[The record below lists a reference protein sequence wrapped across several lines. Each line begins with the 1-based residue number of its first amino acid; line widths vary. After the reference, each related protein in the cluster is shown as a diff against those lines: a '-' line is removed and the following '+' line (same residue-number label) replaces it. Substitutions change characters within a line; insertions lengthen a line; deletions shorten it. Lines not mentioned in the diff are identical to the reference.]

1 MPVMPTAGYRNES
14 SNGLSQMRPE
24 AANWARIAAA
34 GSLIAGGVL
43 YLTGQR
49 RAGLVTAVAGA
60 ALVLL
65 DQQEVVQTWW
75 RELPNYVNEVQNLLD
90 DMQKLVEDASLK
102 RGKPRQVTGP
112 APRATAPAGV

>member
-1 MPVMPTAGYRNES
+1 MPVTPFAGNGKES
-14 SNGLSQMRPE
+14 STELTQTRPD
-24 AANWARIAAA
+24 AANWVRIAAC

-49 RAGLVTAVAGA
+49 RAGLATAVAGT

-75 RELPNYVNEVQNLLD
+75 RELPNYVCEVQNLLD
-90 DMQKLVEDASLK
+90 DMEKLVEDISLK
-102 RGKPRQVTGP
+102 RRKLHQVP
-112 APRATAPAGV
+112 EPVSRATTPAGV